1 MILSSDIIEIGT
13 FTKTHGIKGELNA
26 LLDDGTEIMQHVSC
40 IILEIDSIF
49 VPHFITSCRSK
60 GASASLI
67 MIDGINSEIEAKDL
81 VSKSIY
87 VLKEEY
93 NTFHDIDEDEN
104 GEGGYASDF
113 IGYSI
118 VDEDDNEIG
127 EIIDID
133 DSTDNPLFIVD
144 NNGNTVYIPITEEF
158 ILFIDDDK
166 EVIGMSLPE
175 GLIELNIK

>member
-104 GEGGYASDF
+104 GNTRKREVAFFQG
-113 IGYSI
+113 
-118 VDEDDNEIG
+118 
-127 EIIDID
+127 DID
-133 DSTDNPLFIVD
+133 
-144 NNGNTVYIPITEEF
+144 Y
-158 ILFIDDDK
+158 
-166 EVIGMSLPE
+166 
-175 GLIELNIK
+175 GLITPYEIFPESCFKQTVE